1 MRMNSGALR
10 LCVGALCVL
19 LWTGCYPG
27 EINSA
32 SQTDVVITFHAP
44 NANFTVNNTLV
55 MPDSIV
61 DIGVIGGSG
70 GTFDH
75 QYDAQIL
82 ARIQTNFESMGYTF
96 VDTAVAQPDA
106 VVLVSGITIDN
117 YQAWAGY
124 PWWPYWGWWGYWGTW
139 GYSAA
144 SDPQWYYPW
153 SPVVVTSYKS
163 GTIFISLVD
172 PDTAVSG
179 DPTTTWAAALNGM
192 LEGTNTE
199 ILTRINNNITQ
210 AFVQSPYLRTSP

>member
-10 LCVGALCVL
+10 LCVGALFVL

-27 EINSA
+27 EIDSA
-32 SQTDVVITFHAP
+32 SQTDVVLTFHGP
-44 NANFTVNNTLV
+44 NANFAANNTLA

-61 DIGVIGGSG
+61 DISVAAGGSSS
-70 GTFDH
+70 FDH

-96 VDTAVAQPDA
+96 VDTAVTQPQA

-117 YQAWAGY
+117 YQAWTGY

-139 GYSAA
+139 GYSASA
-144 SDPQWYYPW
+144 GSQWYYPW

-172 PDTAVSG
+172 PDVAVSG
-179 DPTTTWAAALNGM
+179 DPTTLWAAALNGM
-192 LEGTNTE
+192 MEGSNSE
-199 ILTRINNNITQ
+199 ILSRINTNITQ
-210 AFVQSPYLRTSP
+210 AFVQSPYLSIQ